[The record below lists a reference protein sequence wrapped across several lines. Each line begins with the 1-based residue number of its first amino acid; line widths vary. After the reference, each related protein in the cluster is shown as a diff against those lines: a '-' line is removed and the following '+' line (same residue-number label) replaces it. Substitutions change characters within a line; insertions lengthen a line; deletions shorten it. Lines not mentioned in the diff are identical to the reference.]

1 MSDTTRKNKRPWERG
16 TALVEMAIAFPLLLL
31 AALGLVQFAL
41 YVHAEN
47 VVIGSVQ
54 DGARVAAENNRSLS
68 DGVATARSLLQAG
81 LGPDASSVGVQ
92 GSDDGTTVTIAASGS
107 LATALPGLAIVPL
120 PLKAEAS
127 IDKETFVVGPGG

>member
-1 MSDTTRKNKRPWERG
+1 MTRTSKRRWERG
-16 TALVEMAIAFPLLLL
+16 TAMVEMAIAFPLLLL

-54 DGARVAAENNRSLS
+54 EGARVAAENDRSLS
-68 DGVATARSLLQAG
+68 DGVATARSLLRAG

-92 GSDDGTTVTIAASGS
+92 GSDDETTVTIAASGS
-107 LATALPGLAIVPL
+107 LATVLPGLAIIPL